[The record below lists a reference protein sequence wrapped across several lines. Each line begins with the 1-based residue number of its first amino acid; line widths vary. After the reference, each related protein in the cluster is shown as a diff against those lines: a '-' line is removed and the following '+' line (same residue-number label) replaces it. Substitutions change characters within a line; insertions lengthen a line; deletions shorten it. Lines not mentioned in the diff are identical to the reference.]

1 LVASQDTNQDPH
13 DVESGEKAEQS
24 ESQESEK
31 RLEPALPWPPV
42 LDVFHGRNKNEER
55 DKQETQSSNKEGTPD
70 DDRSAKDAATVRS
83 PAERGAVFVPEGGG
97 T

>member
-31 RLEPALPWPPV
+31 RLEPALPV
-42 LDVFHGRNKNEER
+42 GI
-55 DKQETQSSNKEGTPD
+55 
-70 DDRSAKDAATVRS
+70 AK
-83 PAERGAVFVPEGGG
+83 
-97 T
+97 